1 MAYKPEEYA
10 ELMVFLGL
18 ALIVFSVIKFSI
30 ASGLEADINRWTIE
44 RILGV
49 ALICSGIYIVS
60 IFGGRERD
68 GFIAIGI
75 SLLAPL
81 IIAMVLGRDDF
92 FVRWALM
99 SLLLSPIGI
108 AGVYYIYRARKTG
121 KLEE

>member
-30 ASGLEADINRWTIE
+30 VSGLEADINKWTIE

-49 ALICSGIYIVS
+49 ALICSGIYIGS
-60 IFGGRERD
+60 IWGNGRQERD
-68 GFIAIGI
+68 GFIALGI

-81 IIAMVLGRDDF
+81 VIVMMLGRDDF
-92 FVRWALM
+92 FVRWALV

-108 AGVYYIYRARKTG
+108 AGAYYIYRAKRAG
-121 KLEE
+121 KS